1 MKYKTVKEVIDF
13 IRDLRADDTAD
24 SLLKLRIE
32 FYCDYNLNGVL
43 VRNMYSDYASLTLK
57 NDEVLTYLVDNL
69 KVTVGD
75 TVIRFMLSVKKP
87 SSI

>member
-13 IRDLRADDTAD
+13 IRDLKADDTAD

-43 VRNMYSDYASLTLK
+43 VRSMYSDYASLTLK
-57 NDEVLTYLVDNL
+57 NDEVLTYLVDSL

-75 TVIRFMLSVKKP
+75 TVIRFILSVKKP

>member
-24 SLLKLRIE
+24 SLLKLCVE
-32 FYCDYNLNGVL
+32 FYCDYNLNGVI
-43 VRNMYSDYASLTLK
+43 VRNMYSDYTSLSLK

-69 KVTVGD
+69 KVVAGD
-75 TVIRFMLSVKKP
+75 KVIIFKLSVKPP
-87 SSI
+87 SI